1 MGGCFRLFRTYGACP
16 LPKTMRRIGEAQS
29 PVGSALIDQAKRDQ
43 GFDSPMLHHRTKC
56 RTRMHWQPVRTSD
69 KLKGQLMRLSFKFT
83 RDYAHEFDI
92 LTETGTENFDRSLRD
107 GLDLELYQPVYEM
120 PFFDQ

>member
-1 MGGCFRLFRTYGACP
+1 
-16 LPKTMRRIGEAQS
+16 MRENRNY
-29 PVGSALIDQAKRDQ
+29 GSAVRVRFLAPMFVVEQ

-92 LTETGTENFDRSLRD
+92 LAETDTENFDRSLRD

>member
-1 MGGCFRLFRTYGACP
+1 MESDS
-16 LPKTMRRIGEAQS
+16 LPKTMRRLGEAQS

-92 LTETGTENFDRSLRD
+92 LAETGTENFDRSLRD

>member
-1 MGGCFRLFRTYGACP
+1 
-16 LPKTMRRIGEAQS
+16 
-29 PVGSALIDQAKRDQ
+29 
-43 GFDSPMLHHRTKC
+43 
-56 RTRMHWQPVRTSD
+56 MHWQPVRTSD

-92 LTETGTENFDRSLRD
+92 LAETDTENFDRSLRD

>member
-1 MGGCFRLFRTYGACP
+1 MDAGCDHGHLVTFPRRLVTSLGQSCD
-16 LPKTMRRIGEAQS
+16 RRSHGINLRVSG
-29 PVGSALIDQAKRDQ
+29 
-43 GFDSPMLHHRTKC
+43 HRTKY

-69 KLKGQLMRLSFKFT
+69 KLTGQLMRLSFKFT

-92 LTETGTENFDRSLRD
+92 LAETGMENFDRSLRD